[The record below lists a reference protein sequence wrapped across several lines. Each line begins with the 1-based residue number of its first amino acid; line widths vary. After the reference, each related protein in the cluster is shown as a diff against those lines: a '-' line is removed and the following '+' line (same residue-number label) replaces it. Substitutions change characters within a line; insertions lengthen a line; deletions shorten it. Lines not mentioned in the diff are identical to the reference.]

1 MRDTARNTGTYRPG
15 EELKVMTE
23 LSNFSDDIV
32 AAIPSLHAFARRLT
46 RNADRADDIVQETLA
61 KAWAKQ
67 KSFTYG
73 TNLKA
78 WLFTIARNEFYSHAR
93 KLGREVQDTGEVD
106 TLSTGGF
113 GMRPA
118 QESSLGLRE
127 LREAMARLPQSQREA
142 LVLVGVSGHS
152 YDEAAEMCRCPAGT
166 IKSRVNR
173 ARSRLQELLDPP
185 CEYPDGPI
193 PFGMPVLDPRDR
205 CPPTHQARG

>member
-1 MRDTARNTGTYRPG
+1 
-15 EELKVMTE
+15 MTDRSSFAND
-23 LSNFSDDIV
+23 LV
-32 AAIPSLHAFARRLT
+32 AIIPILHAFSRNLV

-67 KSFTYG
+67 TSFAYG

-78 WLFTIARNEFYSHAR
+78 WLFTIARNEFYSQAR
-93 KLGREVQDTGEVD
+93 KLGREVQHTVEVD
-106 TLSTGGF
+106 TLPTAAF
-113 GMRPA
+113 AMQPE

-127 LREAMARLPQSQREA
+127 LHEALARLPQRQREA

-185 CEYPDGPI
+185 GEYRHAPI
-193 PFGMPVLDPRDR
+193 PLGMPVHDPRDTR
-205 CPPTHQARG
+205 PATQQVHG